1 LTVSGNDYD
10 CVETCISKEI
20 DIYEEFMINYK
31 LDYQNTIKITEE
43 REVIYTISSKHRGH
57 KKNKSNWSI
66 KMPIE
71 VSLFK
76 SALKKGCEDGNV
88 TVIPG
93 EVVRWRVYPRSK
105 NYLNHLHLV
114 YEDRLEIY
122 SFNHDALVNQETKKI
137 GIEYIPD
144 EVHIYKSKSDSAT
157 AMQAGIFDNLVL
169 KSGDFNEFNLDDTEL
184 PF

>member
-1 LTVSGNDYD
+1 MTVSGNDYD
-10 CVETCISKEI
+10 CVETRISKKI

-57 KKNKSNWSI
+57 NKNKSYWSI

-76 SALKKGCEDGNV
+76 SALKKGYEDGNV

-93 EVVRWRVYPRSK
+93 EVVRW
-105 NYLNHLHLV
+105 
-114 YEDRLEIY
+114 
-122 SFNHDALVNQETKKI
+122 
-137 GIEYIPD
+137 
-144 EVHIYKSKSDSAT
+144 
-157 AMQAGIFDNLVL
+157 
-169 KSGDFNEFNLDDTEL
+169 
-184 PF
+184 